1 MFRRRSEVAESLQA
15 SLLPASLPAV
25 PWLEFAAAYI
35 GATQWQEISGDFYDV
50 FPASDGGPSR
60 SATSAARARTRPR

>member
-1 MFRRRSEVAESLQA
+1 M
-15 SLLPASLPAV
+15 PASLPTV

-35 GATQWQEISGDFYDV
+35 GAMQWQETGGDFYDV
-50 FPASDGGPSR
+50 FPPPTAGPSR